1 MGWADI
7 ATVAPIADRA
17 AQVAI
22 LADSEDPW
30 AHHALGCIHLFARRF
45 DDSLAEFELALRL
58 NPNFS
63 LTQCY
68 YCIALSYAGRW
79 QDAEEAVSRAL
90 LLSPRD
96 PLSALYYGAAAYA
109 QLAGRNYEKA
119 IKLAREAI
127 HLRADFVG
135 GHRVLTAAAGMAGH
149 GELAAA
155 ALQELRRVQP
165 KISLAWIA
173 GQMPFKHDTDR
184 EHYLEG
190 FRRAGLG

>member
-1 MGWADI
+1 MCNLLAGCDR
-7 ATVAPIADRA
+7 VAPLPHCVEVIGLHNATADKHQDEGWR
-17 AQVAI
+17 
-22 LADSEDPW
+22 
-30 AHHALGCIHLFARRF
+30 
-45 DDSLAEFELALRL
+45 
-58 NPNFS
+58 
-63 LTQCY
+63 
-68 YCIALSYAGRW
+68 
-79 QDAEEAVSRAL
+79 DAEEAVSRAL

-127 HLRADFVG
+127 HLRGDFVG

-165 KISLAWIA
+165 RISLAWIA
-173 GQMPFKHDTDR
+173 
-184 EHYLEG
+184 
-190 FRRAGLG
+190 AICI